1 MKRHINSALVLALSL
16 VSGSVLAAND
26 MNNMN
31 KNQMGEVDQDNNGS
45 ISKTEF
51 ERHIG
56 DRFFGKMDRNSDGM
70 IDESEFSG
78 TRFDSKL
85 SELDRDGDSRLTKA
99 ELYNGLFEKFD
110 TNRDMVL
117 DKEEWKK
124 VQSAGISH

>member
-1 MKRHINSALVLALSL
+1 MKKHINSALVLALSL
-16 VSGSVLAAND
+16 VSVSALAANTKLSD
-26 MNNMN
+26 ID
-31 KNQMGEVDQDNNGS
+31 KDNNGS

-51 ERHIG
+51 ESHIG

-78 TRFDSKL
+78 TRFGSKL

-117 DKEEWKK
+117 DKDEWKK

>member
-1 MKRHINSALVLALSL
+1 MKKHINSALVLALSL
-16 VSGSVLAAND
+16 VSASALAADSKFN
-26 MNNMN
+26 
-31 KNQMGEVDQDNNGS
+31 EIDQDNNGS

-78 TRFDSKL
+78 TRFGSKL
-85 SELDRDGDSRLTKA
+85 ADFDRDGDSRLTQA

-124 VQSAGISH
+124 VQGAGIVAK

>member
-1 MKRHINSALVLALSL
+1 MKKHINSALVLALSL
-16 VSGSVLAAND
+16 CAGSVLAANS
-26 MNNMN
+26 
-31 KNQMGEVDQDNNGS
+31 QLGEVDQDNNGS

-51 ERHIG
+51 ERHVG

-78 TRFDSKL
+78 TRFGSKL

-117 DKEEWKK
+117 DKDEWKK
-124 VQSAGISH
+124 VQSAGIVAK